1 MNSDASVSGFEYS
14 DDAFDPVELVT
25 NDVVGRE
32 PVKPTG
38 NYAGPEGSEPSRRL
52 PSTRSTHPTQKTA
65 RTTWM
70 ASSRNASGPASSFGH
85 GASERTDSRG
95 SIEYLKLD
103 GVAGSGRDPR
113 LADTRHQS
121 VQIDILPPVAPRS
134 FECP

>member
-1 MNSDASVSGFEYS
+1 M
-14 DDAFDPVELVT
+14 
-25 NDVVGRE
+25 R
-32 PVKPTG
+32 
-38 NYAGPEGSEPSRRL
+38 
-52 PSTRSTHPTQKTA
+52 KTA

-121 VQIDILPPVAPRS
+121 VQIDILRPAAPRS
-134 FECP
+134 FECQQENLYRDASAFALPQHAVVQ